1 MVALLF
7 CGMAN
12 TKGTQS
18 PLQLRWIRA
27 GYEQLANLGPSRL
40 HVEALARTVGSSKS
54 SFYHHFVDQEL
65 FLAELLEYHRQQ
77 VALLSAAEAACTCVD
92 PEIFAV
98 LIQHRMTL
106 LVQRQLLLNSH
117 LPSVAECAQ
126 WATETTTA
134 VVIPLFAREL
144 GLHPMSAAADAAL
157 TLALHDVLM
166 SVHDDNVS
174 IEGLRRHLERL
185 RTLITGARTSQ

>member
-1 MVALLF
+1 
-7 CGMAN
+7 MASVN
-12 TKGTQS
+12 DNRSSSQ
-18 PLQLRWIRA
+18 QQWIRS
-27 GYEQLANLGPSRL
+27 GYERLAWLGPDRL
-40 HVEALARTVGSSKS
+40 HVEALARAVGSSKS

-65 FLAELLEYHRQQ
+65 FLAALLEYHRQQ

-92 PEIFAV
+92 PEIFTV
-98 LIQHRMTL
+98 LVAHRTTL

-126 WATETTTA
+126 WATETTSA

-144 GLHPMSAAADAAL
+144 GLQPMSAAAEAAL

-166 SVHDDNVS
+166 SVHEESFSVDA
-174 IEGLRRHLERL
+174 LRRHMERL
-185 RTLITGARTSQ
+185 WTVISAARKSQ